1 MHCSIS
7 ILHSTVSKDGDYPAD
22 SCRDSMDEAN
32 NIVVVDQRGHGDASE
47 HHDHRGGHGMMAMLA
62 SMSGKMIMG
71 TIKPFMVIAR
81 MMNPFKFV
89 A

>member
-1 MHCSIS
+1 MSE
-7 ILHSTVSKDGDYPAD
+7 DGDYQAD

-47 HHDHRGGHGMMAMLA
+47 HHDQRGGHGMMAMLA

-71 TIKPFMVIAR
+71 TIKPFMDIAR
-81 MMNPFKFV
+81 MINPFKFV
-89 A
+89 S